1 MIKNLR
7 EINKKIEK
15 VDNEINFHKN
25 MIDSLYMDKVSG
37 LVDEDMYKRIYDKT
51 KAEIKKLEIEL
62 EELMRKKDN
71 NKSVQNTSSFNR
83 CKKSVLDYMSLKN
96 PTKNQIMR
104 LIDRIEIDKDK
115 KIYVHLKFPELII
128 ND

>member
-15 VDNEINFHKN
+15 IDNEINSHKN

>member
-37 LVDEDMYKRIYDKT
+37 IIDK
-51 KAEIKKLEIEL
+51 
-62 EELMRKKDN
+62 
-71 NKSVQNTSSFNR
+71 
-83 CKKSVLDYMSLKN
+83 
-96 PTKNQIMR
+96 
-104 LIDRIEIDKDK
+104 IEIDKDK
-115 KIYVHLKFPELII
+115 KIYVHLKFPELLVEG
-128 ND
+128 

>member
-15 VDNEINFHKN
+15 VDNKINSHKN
-25 MIDSLYMDKVSG
+25 MLGSLHMNKVSG
-37 LVDEDMYKRIYDKT
+37 
-51 KAEIKKLEIEL
+51 
-62 EELMRKKDN
+62 
-71 NKSVQNTSSFNR
+71 
-83 CKKSVLDYMSLKN
+83 
-96 PTKNQIMR
+96 